1 MAKINLDLTKVQ
13 PESSSLF
20 SKVPAG
26 DYLVSVAHSAFK
38 ETSSGGAG
46 LIVGYMIEAG
56 DHKGK
61 MIQDFINI
69 KNSNEK
75 AVEIGLG
82 RLRLICDLQA
92 RKSYKLV
99 EDKDLIDRAQFMI
112 TTVLEDSEY
121 NGQPTQNVKI
131 KKLFKADNSMVAQ
144 STMQPASEA
153 KKEMAKEQPAKE
165 ESKLPWE

>member
-1 MAKINLDLTKVQ
+1 MAKINIDLTKVQ

-38 ETSSGGAG
+38 DTASGGAG

-56 DHKGK
+56 EHKGK
-61 MIQDFINI
+61 MVQDFINI

-99 EDKDLIDRAQFMI
+99 EDKDLIDRATFMI
-112 TTVLEDSEY
+112 STVLEDSEY

-131 KKLFKADNSMVAQ
+131 KKLFKAEGSAPVVE
-144 STMQPASEA
+144 T
-153 KKEMAKEQPAKE
+153 KKEVAKEQPMKE

>member
-26 DYLVSVAHSAFK
+26 DYLVSVAHSVFK
-38 ETSSGGAG
+38 ETTNGGAG

-56 DHKGK
+56 EHKGK
-61 MIQDFINI
+61 MVQDFINI
-69 KNSNEK
+69 KNANEK

-92 RKSYKLV
+92 RKSLKLV
-99 EDKDLIDRAQFMI
+99 EDKDLVDRAQFMI
-112 TTVLEDSEY
+112 STVLEESTY
-121 NGQPTQNVKI
+121 NDKPTENVRV
-131 KKLFKADNSMVAQ
+131 KKLFKDD
-144 STMQPASEA
+144 STTPAAPKDES
-153 KKEMAKEQPAKE
+153 KE
-165 ESKLPWE
+165 EVKITTEKLPWEN